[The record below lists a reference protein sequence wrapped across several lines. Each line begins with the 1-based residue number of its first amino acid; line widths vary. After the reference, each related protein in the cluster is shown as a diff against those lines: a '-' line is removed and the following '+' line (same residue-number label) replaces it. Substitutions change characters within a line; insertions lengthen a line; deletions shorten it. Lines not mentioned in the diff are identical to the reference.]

1 MVAIQTTPDSMP
13 DADEMIGR
21 QLGSFRLVR
30 RLGTG
35 GMGSVYLAR
44 HVVIGSRVA
53 VKVLHPALHCDAQM
67 LERFQDEARAVNL
80 IGHDNILRIYD
91 LRREGDLHYLVMEYL
106 EGQPLSQVPLP
117 MDAETAIPILAQL
130 CDALAAAHAQGVVH
144 RDVKPENVMLVQR
157 RGGDPFVKLLDFGIA
172 KLLQDATSRTA
183 AGFVVGTPAY
193 MAPESFRGEPLD
205 GRADL
210 YALGMISYLMA
221 TGELPFRD
229 KPMAALMRAHLEAVP
244 VPPASLRPG
253 VDPRW
258 SEITVRAMAKRPE
271 DRYQDAAALRDDLL
285 SVLGSRSAAPAPVPP
300 PAPRPSR
307 PSLEVEVV
315 GEDGRVLRTA
325 AGMELSMEGMFLAAP
340 DFAPRLFSPLKLT
353 IRGPGGG
360 ALRMDAE
367 AVRPV
372 NAAQAAAWGMSE
384 GVGVQFVRV
393 TEEQRRGL
401 SALALGAP
409 LPSETPPQLDVK
421 DGPAP
426 ETVLA
431 LLQRQA
437 QQAGGDPYRLLGVAL
452 DADAFTVRSRARELR
467 VALQGCRPPRAT
479 AQQHREAEALLD
491 QVARAAQTLV
501 DPPRRAELDAAHGNV
516 AGVERAIAEGLT
528 MTELEQLHRRF
539 LQDCPRQAAHAALEA
554 AAGRAYERASDLRA
568 AAAAFERAQQ
578 HDPLDQEL
586 RRRVQDLRRRV
597 SGQAEEAGETVSLRR
612 SPV

>member
-1 MVAIQTTPDSMP
+1 MP
-13 DADEMIGR
+13 GADEMIGR
-21 QLGSFRLVR
+21 QLGSFRLIR
-30 RLGTG
+30 RLGSG

-80 IGHDNILRIYD
+80 VGHDNILRIYD

-130 CDALAAAHAQGVVH
+130 CDALAAAHAQGVIH

-183 AGFVVGTPAY
+183 AGFIVGTPAY

-210 YALGMISYLMA
+210 YAVGMLSYLMA

-229 KPMAALMRAHLEAVP
+229 RAMAAMMRAHLEAVP
-244 VPPASLRPG
+244 VPPATLRPG
-253 VDPRW
+253 VNPRW
-258 SEITVRAMAKRPE
+258 SEITVRAMAKRRE

-285 SVLGSRSAAPAPVPP
+285 SVLGPKASAPAPAPVAAPT
-300 PAPRPSR
+300 PRPSR
-307 PSLEVEVV
+307 PSMEVEVM
-315 GEDGRVLRTA
+315 GDNGAVLRTV
-325 AGMELSMEGMFLAAP
+325 AGMELSLEGMFLAAP
-340 DFAPRLFSPLKLT
+340 DFAPQLFSPLKLT
-353 IRGPGGG
+353 LRAPGGG

-409 LPSETPPQLDVK
+409 LPTETPPGLEVK
-421 DGPAP
+421 EGPSP

-431 LLQRQA
+431 LLQRQT
-437 QQAGGDPYRLLGVAL
+437 QQANGDPYRMLGVAL

-467 VALQGCRPPRAT
+467 LALQACRPPRAT
-479 AQQHREAEALLD
+479 AAQHREAEALLD
-491 QVARAAQTLV
+491 LVARAAQTLV

-539 LQDCPRQAAHAALEA
+539 LESCPREAAHAALEA
-554 AAGRAYERASDLRA
+554 AAGRAHERSSDPQA
-568 AAAAFERAQQ
+568 AAAAYERALQ

-586 RRRVQDLRRRV
+586 RRRLRALRQRAA
-597 SGQAEEAGETVSLRR
+597 GQEGETVSLRR
-612 SPV
+612 SPA